1 MMTATRT
8 LIIDQDAS
16 RVGRWMEQ
24 QGSGPYRAGATA
36 IGLEREGELIAGTS
50 YDCCNG
56 ASVFCSIAI
65 TGPITR
71 EWLWFIFYYPFV
83 QLGAKVLLGL
93 VNHDNAKSHRLIR
106 HLGFTEV
113 EELHDAHPTGSLF
126 LYRMNREQCRFLQR
140 KPHE

>member
-8 LIIDQDAS
+8 RIIDHDAA
-16 RVGRWMEQ
+16 RVGQWMAQ
-24 QGSGPYRAGATA
+24 QGSGHYRAGETA
-36 IGLEREGELIAGTS
+36 IGLEREGLLVAGTS

-71 EWLWFIFYYPFV
+71 EWLWYIFYYPFM
-83 QLGAKVLLGL
+83 QLGVKVLLGL
-93 VNHDNAKSHRLIR
+93 VDHDNQKSHRLVR

-113 EELHDAHPTGSLF
+113 EELHDAHPTGSLT
-126 LYRMNREQCRFLQR
+126 LYRMNRENCRFLQR
-140 KPHE
+140 KAHV